1 MIGEMNMAVSALP
14 PKASIRAIYGVPRN
28 APILTPDSAMEVA
41 RNLFSSSTLSLNALM
56 QAGMIPVENTP
67 LTTSQAATDAKLRE
81 IQAEHRNAGNGK
93 HDKHRLILKKLLSKP
108 ENDTAGDRCN

>member
-28 APILTPDSAMEVA
+28 APMLTPDSAIEVA

-56 QAGMIPVENTP
+56 QAGMMPVENTP
-67 LTTSQAATDAKLRE
+67 LTTSQAATD
-81 IQAEHRNAGNGK
+81 
-93 HDKHRLILKKLLSKP
+93 KKLFGKP
-108 ENDTAGDRCN
+108 KNDAAGYRRN